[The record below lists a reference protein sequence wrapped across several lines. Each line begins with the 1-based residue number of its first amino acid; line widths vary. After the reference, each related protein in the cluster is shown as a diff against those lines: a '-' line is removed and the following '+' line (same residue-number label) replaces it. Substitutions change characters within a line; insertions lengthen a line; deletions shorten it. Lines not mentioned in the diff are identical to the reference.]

1 MAEEKSL
8 HRMPVADSGCSRW
21 LSIAEIGLPQSICF
35 AGRGGMATNLNEQ
48 SEFIFV
54 SPFRRG
60 ALESPQG
67 RDLFQA
73 CLWQHHRTF
82 GAITSAKPTLLLA
95 QRATTKSK
103 TNKIIINNLILKTNR
118 MKKVFATLT
127 VLAMLTI
134 GSVAVMAQEPAVADS
149 VASEQVTETPAADAE
164 EVGGIE
170 ALHKTLKV
178 KFIEGGAGF
187 MAATLICLV
196 FGLALC
202 IERII
207 YLSLSKT
214 NTKALL
220 AKVEEALK
228 NGGIEAAL
236 EVCRNTRGPVA
247 SIFYQGLS
255 RYSEGIEV
263 VEKTVSSYGGVQL
276 GLLEKNLSWISLFIS
291 IAPSLGFLGTII
303 GMIQAFDKIQQVGDI
318 SATVVAGGI
327 KVALL
332 TTLLGLIIAIILQ
345 VFYNYI
351 LSLIE
356 GLVNEMEDSSISLLD
371 LVVEYDA
378 AQKK

>member
-1 MAEEKSL
+1 
-8 HRMPVADSGCSRW
+8 
-21 LSIAEIGLPQSICF
+21 
-35 AGRGGMATNLNEQ
+35 
-48 SEFIFV
+48 
-54 SPFRRG
+54 
-60 ALESPQG
+60 
-67 RDLFQA
+67 
-73 CLWQHHRTF
+73 
-82 GAITSAKPTLLLA
+82 
-95 QRATTKSK
+95 
-103 TNKIIINNLILKTNR
+103 
-118 MKKVFATLT
+118 MKKIFATLT
-127 VLAMLTI
+127 VLAMFSF
-134 GSVAVMAQEPAVADS
+134 GSVAVMAQD
-149 VASEQVTETPAADAE
+149 AAEAAPVAE
-164 EVGGIE
+164 EVTVDSAAVEAPVVEAEEVVEEAEGGVV
-170 ALHKTLKV
+170 ALHKTLKT

-220 AKVEEALK
+220 AEVEAALK

-255 RYSEGIEV
+255 RYNEGVDV
-263 VEKTVSSYGGVQL
+263 VEKTVASYGGVQL

>member
-1 MAEEKSL
+1 
-8 HRMPVADSGCSRW
+8 
-21 LSIAEIGLPQSICF
+21 
-35 AGRGGMATNLNEQ
+35 
-48 SEFIFV
+48 
-54 SPFRRG
+54 
-60 ALESPQG
+60 
-67 RDLFQA
+67 
-73 CLWQHHRTF
+73 
-82 GAITSAKPTLLLA
+82 
-95 QRATTKSK
+95 
-103 TNKIIINNLILKTNR
+103 
-118 MKKVFATLT
+118 MKKVFAT
-127 VLAMLTI
+127 VMVMAMLGF
-134 GSVAVMAQEPAVADS
+134 GSIAVMAQEAAAQAPEAT
-149 VASEQVTETPAADAE
+149 EQVSEAVEAPADEAVEAE
-164 EVGGIE
+164 NGGVV
-170 ALHKTLKV
+170 ALHKTLKT

-187 MAATLICLV
+187 MAATLLCLV

-220 AKVEEALK
+220 A
-228 NGGIEAAL
+228 NIEAAL
-236 EVCRNTRGPVA
+236 KEGGLEKALDVCRNTRGPVA

-255 RYSEGIEV
+255 RYDEGIEV

-276 GLLEKNLSWISLFIS
+276 GLLEKNLSWITLFIS

-303 GMIQAFDKIQQVGDI
+303 GMIAAFDKIQQVGDI

-345 VFYNYI
+345 LFYNYI
-351 LSLIE
+351 LSVIE

-378 AQKK
+378 AQKKK

>member
-1 MAEEKSL
+1 
-8 HRMPVADSGCSRW
+8 
-21 LSIAEIGLPQSICF
+21 
-35 AGRGGMATNLNEQ
+35 
-48 SEFIFV
+48 
-54 SPFRRG
+54 
-60 ALESPQG
+60 
-67 RDLFQA
+67 
-73 CLWQHHRTF
+73 
-82 GAITSAKPTLLLA
+82 
-95 QRATTKSK
+95 
-103 TNKIIINNLILKTNR
+103 

-127 VLAMLTI
+127 VIAMLTI
-134 GSVAVMAQEPAVADS
+134 GSVAVMAQEAEAQAPAAQEEQVVEEAAPAVEAEA
-149 VASEQVTETPAADAE
+149 VEAPAE
-164 EVGGIE
+164 EAGGLV
-170 ALHKTLKV
+170 ALHKTLKT

-187 MAATLICLV
+187 MAATLLCLV

-220 AKVEEALK
+220 ANIEAALAK
-228 NGGIEAAL
+228 GGIEAAL
-236 EVCRNTRGPVA
+236 DVCRNTRGPVA

-255 RYSEGIEV
+255 RYDEGVDV
-263 VEKTVSSYGGVQL
+263 VEKTVASYGGVQL

-303 GMIQAFDKIQQVGDI
+303 GMIAAFDKIQQVGDI

-345 VFYNYI
+345 LFYNYI
-351 LSLIE
+351 LSIIE

-371 LVVEYDA
+371 LVVKYDA
-378 AQKK
+378 DHKKK

>member
-1 MAEEKSL
+1 
-8 HRMPVADSGCSRW
+8 
-21 LSIAEIGLPQSICF
+21 
-35 AGRGGMATNLNEQ
+35 
-48 SEFIFV
+48 
-54 SPFRRG
+54 
-60 ALESPQG
+60 
-67 RDLFQA
+67 
-73 CLWQHHRTF
+73 
-82 GAITSAKPTLLLA
+82 
-95 QRATTKSK
+95 
-103 TNKIIINNLILKTNR
+103 

-127 VLAMLTI
+127 VLAMLTF
-134 GSVAVMAQEPAVADS
+134 GSAAVMAQEDTVA
-149 VASEQVTETPAADAE
+149 AQAEATTEQVEKQAVDTSSVEEAAPVAE
-164 EVGGIE
+164 KSENGIV
-170 ALHKTLKV
+170 ALHKTLKT

-187 MAATLICLV
+187 MAATLLCLV

-214 NTKALL
+214 NTKVLL
-220 AKVEEALK
+220 AKIEEALK

-236 EVCRNTRGPVA
+236 DVCRNTRGPVA

-255 RYSEGIEV
+255 RYDEGIDV

-303 GMIQAFDKIQQVGDI
+303 GMIEAFDKLQQVGDI

-332 TTLLGLIIAIILQ
+332 TTLLGLIIAIVLQ
-345 VFYNYI
+345 LFYNYI

-378 AQKK
+378 AQNNK

>member
-1 MAEEKSL
+1 
-8 HRMPVADSGCSRW
+8 
-21 LSIAEIGLPQSICF
+21 
-35 AGRGGMATNLNEQ
+35 
-48 SEFIFV
+48 
-54 SPFRRG
+54 
-60 ALESPQG
+60 
-67 RDLFQA
+67 
-73 CLWQHHRTF
+73 
-82 GAITSAKPTLLLA
+82 
-95 QRATTKSK
+95 
-103 TNKIIINNLILKTNR
+103 
-118 MKKVFATLT
+118 MKKVFATMM
-127 VLAMLTI
+127 VLAMLSV
-134 GSVAVMAQEPAVADS
+134 GSVAVMAQDEAAAAPEATEQVAETVADEAVADE
-149 VASEQVTETPAADAE
+149 VAEPAETVAE
-164 EVGGIE
+164 EVTAEEGGLK
-170 ALHKTLKV
+170 ALHKTLKT

-214 NTKALL
+214 NTKELL
-220 AKVEEALK
+220 KNVEAALK
-228 NGGIEAAL
+228 KGGINAAL

-255 RYSEGIEV
+255 RYEEGVEV
-263 VEKTVSSYGGVQL
+263 VEKTVASYGGVQL
-276 GLLEKNLSWISLFIS
+276 GLLEKTLSWISLFIS

>member
-1 MAEEKSL
+1 
-8 HRMPVADSGCSRW
+8 
-21 LSIAEIGLPQSICF
+21 
-35 AGRGGMATNLNEQ
+35 
-48 SEFIFV
+48 
-54 SPFRRG
+54 
-60 ALESPQG
+60 
-67 RDLFQA
+67 
-73 CLWQHHRTF
+73 
-82 GAITSAKPTLLLA
+82 
-95 QRATTKSK
+95 
-103 TNKIIINNLILKTNR
+103 
-118 MKKVFATLT
+118 MKKIFATLS
-127 VLAMLTI
+127 VLAMFSF
-134 GSVAVMAQEPAVADS
+134 GSVAVMAQE
-149 VASEQVTETPAADAE
+149 AAEAAPVAE
-164 EVGGIE
+164 EVTVDSAAVEAPVVEAEEVVEEAEGGIV
-170 ALHKTLKV
+170 ALHKTLKT

-220 AKVEEALK
+220 AEVEAALK

-255 RYSEGIEV
+255 RYSEGVDV
-263 VEKTVSSYGGVQL
+263 VEKTVASYGGVQL

>member
-1 MAEEKSL
+1 
-8 HRMPVADSGCSRW
+8 
-21 LSIAEIGLPQSICF
+21 
-35 AGRGGMATNLNEQ
+35 
-48 SEFIFV
+48 
-54 SPFRRG
+54 
-60 ALESPQG
+60 
-67 RDLFQA
+67 
-73 CLWQHHRTF
+73 
-82 GAITSAKPTLLLA
+82 
-95 QRATTKSK
+95 
-103 TNKIIINNLILKTNR
+103 

-127 VLAMLTI
+127 VLAMLTF
-134 GSVAVMAQEPAVADS
+134 GSAAVMAQD
-149 VASEQVTETPAADAE
+149 AAAPAE
-164 EVGGIE
+164 EAAVENVDEEAAVEAVEEVAELPAEEEAGGLV
-170 ALHKTLKV
+170 ALHKTLKT

-187 MAATLICLV
+187 MALTLVTLV

-214 NTKALL
+214 NTKELL
-220 AKVEEALK
+220 A
-228 NGGIEAAL
+228 NIEAAL
-236 EVCRNTRGPVA
+236 KEGGIEKALDVCRNTRGPVA

-255 RYSEGIEV
+255 RYDEGIDV
-263 VEKTVSSYGGVQL
+263 VEKTVASYGGVQL

-303 GMIQAFDKIQQVGDI
+303 GMIAAFDKIQQVGDI

-332 TTLLGLIIAIILQ
+332 TTLLGLIIAIVLQ
-345 VFYNYI
+345 LFYNYI

-371 LVVEYDA
+371 IVVEYDA

>member
-1 MAEEKSL
+1 
-8 HRMPVADSGCSRW
+8 
-21 LSIAEIGLPQSICF
+21 
-35 AGRGGMATNLNEQ
+35 
-48 SEFIFV
+48 
-54 SPFRRG
+54 
-60 ALESPQG
+60 
-67 RDLFQA
+67 
-73 CLWQHHRTF
+73 
-82 GAITSAKPTLLLA
+82 
-95 QRATTKSK
+95 
-103 TNKIIINNLILKTNR
+103 

-127 VLAMLTI
+127 VLAMLSF
-134 GSVAVMAQEPAVADS
+134 GSAAVMAQEEAAPAQEAAVENVDEAAAEDA
-149 VASEQVTETPAADAE
+149 VVEDASAEAE
-164 EVGGIE
+164 EAGGLV
-170 ALHKTLKV
+170 ALHKTLKT

-187 MAATLICLV
+187 MALTLVCLI

-214 NTKALL
+214 NTKVLL
-220 AKVEEALK
+220 ENIEKALK
-228 NGGIEAAL
+228 DGGIEKAL
-236 EVCRNTRGPVA
+236 DVCRNTRGPVA

-255 RYSEGIEV
+255 RYNEGIDV

-303 GMIQAFDKIQQVGDI
+303 GMIAAFDKIQQVGDI

-332 TTLLGLIIAIILQ
+332 TTLLGLIIAIVLQ
-345 VFYNYI
+345 LFYNYI

-371 LVVEYDA
+371 IVVEYDA
-378 AQKK
+378 AQKKK

>member
-1 MAEEKSL
+1 MKN
-8 HRMPVADSGCSRW
+8 V
-21 LSIAEIGLPQSICF
+21 
-35 AGRGGMATNLNEQ
+35 
-48 SEFIFV
+48 FV
-54 SPFRRG
+54 
-60 ALESPQG
+60 
-67 RDLFQA
+67 
-73 CLWQHHRTF
+73 
-82 GAITSAKPTLLLA
+82 
-95 QRATTKSK
+95 
-103 TNKIIINNLILKTNR
+103 
-118 MKKVFATLT
+118 TLT
-127 VLAMLTI
+127 VMAMLMF
-134 GSVAVMAQEPAVADS
+134 GSNAVMAQDAQAATEDNQTT
-149 VASEQVTETPAADAE
+149 EQVAQEAAAPVVEAQEAAPAE
-164 EVGGIE
+164 EEGGMV
-170 ALHKTLKV
+170 ALHKTLKT

-187 MAATLICLV
+187 MAATLLCLV

-220 AKVEEALK
+220 ENVEKALK

-236 EVCRNTRGPVA
+236 DVCRNTRGPVA

-255 RYSEGIEV
+255 RYNEGVDV
-263 VEKTVSSYGGVQL
+263 VEKTVASYGGVQM

-303 GMIQAFDKIQQVGDI
+303 GMIAAFDKIQQVGDI

-345 VFYNYI
+345 IFYNYI